1 MKWNKAYTDVDKME
15 QALKDG
21 GINIDGKEKWR
32 WQPVLVARC
41 FEGKSYQLFVA
52 NYFVSIDGIGLWSS
66 ELFMDTLFDNEH
78 HVRDTDMWTV
88 IEMPEEDEI

>member
-1 MKWNKAYTDVDKME
+1 MKWNKAYVDVNKME

-21 GINIDGKEKWR
+21 GVNIGSEEKWR
-32 WQPVLVARC
+32 WQPVLVARYLKG
-41 FEGKSYQLFVA
+41 EPYRLFVA

-66 ELFMDTLFDNEH
+66 ELFTDTLFDNENR
-78 HVRDTDMWTV
+78 VRDTDMWAV